1 MALRDVS
8 GNITDSASNCGP
20 RVLPPLYLPR
30 MSVDLAAA
38 IERLRLRLLDLGG
51 RNRLLNFKHTKKNA
65 VRFVDEVPDTLFSQL
80 LDGVEFTIAP
90 LPITKAQAERKY
102 AKGQL
107 AVELDAAPE
116 DSAGRDLA
124 SRVAREHAIP
134 MDYALPL
141 VAESG
146 NARHTDRFLQTL
158 LFPEDLGALLRRL
171 HSEAELAI
179 QETGSNMLYLALG
192 FLEWYESDASST
204 ARLAPLVLLPV
215 TLSRGD
221 VDSRTREFK
230 YKLQHSGEDF
240 EENLSLRE
248 RLKQDFA
255 IELPAFDGDRGLS
268 SYFAALQ
275 EMCEARPGWRVHAY
289 ASLSLF
295 SFGKILMYRD
305 LDDAAWPSGQK
316 PSQHQRVKELLRGT
330 ERTSDSSWADD
341 YDVDEPEVAKFVPL
355 TVDEADGSQLSALVD
370 IERGRN
376 LVIEGPPGTG
386 KSQTIAN
393 LIAAAI
399 QKGKTVLFVAE
410 KLAALEVVRHR
421 LNKVGLGD
429 FCLELHSHKTK
440 KRQVLDDIEERL
452 ERRRRSF
459 DEDRFASAKRRL
471 AESKRKL
478 RTYSQLINA
487 RLEPIG
493 ISLFDAMWKLEALRA
508 QLGSAVAGLDG
519 IVVADSQT
527 MTAGDLA
534 DFAEHA
540 ENFAA
545 KLEGVL
551 SGVRAIEEHPW
562 WGVRNERLTFLDRQA
577 SEGIVAEIGRIASE
591 LEDPCRRIAEASDRT
606 IHPSTIEDIASLEK
620 VLLAASVPETEA
632 GRDLARVALSADT
645 ALDAAAA
652 YQNAFRAFQAALAEA
667 GKVFTNPAAVTSAGL
682 DALAAAA
689 RGRAVAHEPLT
700 VGSAA
705 SKTYVLEGAAAA
717 LRNGSNALARVC
729 DAAGLELPDSST
741 GAQLALILRRVIAD
755 RPATRRGPLS
765 SALREPGVAAAL
777 VSLKARRDGLVRL
790 RKDLARSYDLSSVDL
805 SLVRS
810 HFRVCAGSSWWEMF
824 GQRQREAKRYIREIS
839 GGTLQPGLR
848 QATQELGRLRDY
860 LVELS
865 ELPAVVL
872 LQALGVKSNEL
883 EAFDFDNLL
892 GFIKWFGSV
901 APQLDSY
908 GRVGTSLLE
917 RIWDGDREWL
927 ERTKNALDEHAEELR
942 LACDCEGA
950 LSGTASAQQVLREGG
965 WRALASEG
973 AASVAALREFVGA
986 ARSLTLSEDW
996 STDSLATTAEVGRE
1010 LLRAQARLIDFPEF
1024 EEVRRRRREDDQSW
1038 QHSCA
1043 QALAFVGTVRGD
1055 HMFGAP
1061 LARLLA
1067 ANGWEW
1073 DSEFRASVRALAVRG
1088 DSLNRAVSSAAEH
1101 FGAAGKPWFIARS
1114 GDHRTT
1120 SLAELADAA
1129 NRAATSGALVA
1140 WCDFLRARMQFN
1152 APGRSDFARLV
1163 EGGHV
1168 KSESIGDAARY
1179 VVLRSRVRAA
1189 FAESPELDA
1198 LAAQSRD
1205 KLRQQFAEYD
1215 RQLLELTRSAVAFAA
1230 SRRRIPAGQS
1240 VGRVGDLTELAL
1252 LDHER
1257 AKQRRHIPLR
1267 QLMRRAGNA
1276 IVALKPCFMMGPLS
1290 VAQYLAPGGLTFDLV
1305 VMDEASQLK
1314 TEDALG
1320 AILRGSQLVVVG
1332 DRMQLP
1338 PTSFFDK
1345 VGGDED
1351 TPDDEAD
1358 LASQAQSV
1366 LEAAA
1371 AVYRPA
1377 RMLKWHYRSRH
1388 ANLISFSNVHF
1399 YRGNLIA
1406 LPPTAPTSP
1415 DAGVTLV
1422 EVKDG
1427 LYERGT
1433 NIPEARRLVQAVV
1446 ACIENRPTDSIGVAA
1461 MNAAQA
1467 EVIEELFEREMK
1479 RSEAVRR
1486 YVETQDA
1493 GLEPFFAK
1501 NLENVQG
1508 DERDVIFV
1516 SATYGRGADGR
1527 VMQRFGPING
1537 VNGHRRLNVLFSRA
1551 RKRLLVFA
1559 SMGAEDILAG
1569 PEASPGIRALRDYL
1583 AFART
1588 GVIEGSQLTGRAPDS
1603 DFEVSVATALRSHGY
1618 EVAAQVGSA
1627 GYFIDLAVR
1636 SRLNREEFLLAIE
1649 CDGKTYHSTR
1659 SARDRDRLRQQV
1671 LEGLGWRV
1679 HRVWSTDWFR
1689 QPEHEIARVLRE
1701 LEKIEAEEAT
1711 RAARWTPAVDPVL
1724 TLDTATG
1731 VADTSDG
1738 VSGLAV
1744 KDAAVSEEAAREA
1757 LIAIAERAKA
1767 TSPADQGSLEFLR
1780 EAMVDALLRHRPI
1793 SKEEFLGR
1801 VPFDLRI
1808 DSDGRQ
1814 VELFIEEV
1822 LSVLRGLPRR

>member
-8 GNITDSASNCGP
+8 DNISNSASKCGP
-20 RVLPPLYLPR
+20 RVLPPFQLPS

-51 RNRLLNFKHTKKNA
+51 RNRLLNFRHTKKNA

-90 LPITKAQAERKY
+90 LPITRAQAERKY

-107 AVELDAAPE
+107 AVDLDADLDDP
-116 DSAGRDLA
+116 AGRDLA

-134 MDYALPL
+134 TDYALPL

-204 ARLAPLVLLPV
+204 ARFAPLVLLPAS
-215 TLSRGD
+215 LSRGD

-255 IELPAFDGDRGLS
+255 IELPALDGDRGLS
-268 SYFAALQ
+268 SYFTNLQ
-275 EMCEARPGWRVHAY
+275 EMCETRPRWRVHAY

-330 ERTSDSSWADD
+330 ERTSDSSWAED

-399 QKGKTVLFVAE
+399 QKGKKVLFVAE

-459 DEDRFASAKRRL
+459 DEDRFANAKRRL

-478 RTYSQLINA
+478 RAYSELINA

-493 ISLFDAMWKLEALRA
+493 ISLFDAMWKLEALRT
-508 QLGSAVAGLDG
+508 QLGSAVEGLDA
-519 IVVADSQT
+519 VVVEDSQT

-534 DFAEHA
+534 DFAEQA

-545 KLEGVL
+545 KLGEVL
-551 SGVRAIEEHPW
+551 SDARAIEDHPW

-577 SEGIVAEIGRIASE
+577 AENTVSEIGRIAAE
-591 LEDPCRRIAEASDRT
+591 LEGACLRLDGESDGAMRPC
-606 IHPSTIEDIASLEK
+606 TIEDIALLEK
-620 VLLAASVPETEA
+620 VLSAAGVPETEA
-632 GRDLARVALSADT
+632 GRELARVALSADT
-645 ALDAAAA
+645 ASDAAAA
-652 YQNAFRAFQAALAEA
+652 YRIAFQAFQAALAEA
-667 GKVFTNPAAVTSAGL
+667 GTVYKNPPTVTVAGL
-682 DALAAAA
+682 DALSAAA
-689 RGRAVAHEPLT
+689 RNRAVADEPLT
-700 VGSAA
+700 IRTAA
-705 SKTYVLEGAAAA
+705 SRASVLEGASAA
-717 LRNGSNALARVC
+717 LRRGSDALSRIG
-729 DAAGLELPDSST
+729 DAIGLELPDTAT
-741 GAQLALILRRVIAD
+741 GAQLALILRRVLSE
-755 RPATRRGPLS
+755 RPAMRRGSLPS
-765 SALREPGVAAAL
+765 SLREPGLAAVI

-790 RKDLARSYDLSSVDL
+790 REDLARCYDLSSVDL

-810 HFRVCAGSSWWEMF
+810 HFRVCAGSSWWETF
-824 GQRQREAKRYIREIS
+824 GKRQRAARRYIREMS
-839 GGTLQPGLR
+839 GGTIRPGMQR
-848 QATQELGRLRDY
+848 ATQEFGRLRDY
-860 LVELS
+860 LVELG
-865 ELPAVVL
+865 ELPTAPL
-872 LQALGVKSNEL
+872 LQELGVQNDRMEDI
-883 EAFDFDNLL
+883 DFDTLL
-892 GFIKWFGSV
+892 ACNKWFAS
-901 APQLDSY
+901 ASLQLDPY
-908 GRVGTSLLE
+908 GRVGSALLD
-917 RIWDGDREWL
+917 RLWDGEREWL
-927 ERTKNALDEHAEELR
+927 DQATRALEEHAEVLR
-942 LACDCEGA
+942 TACGCEGA
-950 LSGTASAQQVLREGG
+950 LSGTAAAQQLLRDSG
-965 WRALASEG
+965 WRALASDG
-973 AASVAALREFVGA
+973 AASVDALREFVDA
-986 ARSLTLSEDW
+986 ARDLGLADDW
-996 STDSLATTAEVGRE
+996 SADAIARTLDIGRA
-1010 LLRAQARLIDFPEF
+1010 LLRTQVRLIDFPEF
-1024 EEVRRRRREDDQSW
+1024 EAIRKRRAEDAQTW
-1038 QHSCA
+1038 ERSCA
-1043 QALAFVGTVRGD
+1043 QALAYVGAMRGD
-1055 HMFGAP
+1055 HRFGAP

-1067 ANGWEW
+1067 AKGWEW
-1073 DSEFRASVRALAVRG
+1073 EAEFRTSVRTLAVKA
-1088 DSLNRAVSSAAEH
+1088 DSLDRAVSSAATH
-1101 FGAAGKPWFIARS
+1101 FGAAGKPWFLAKSGNARATRFAEIA
-1114 GDHRTT
+1114 G
-1120 SLAELADAA
+1120 AA
-1129 NRAATSGALVA
+1129 SRAATSGALVA
-1140 WCDFLRARMQFN
+1140 WCDYLRASQQFN
-1152 APGRSDFARLV
+1152 APGRADFARLV
-1163 EGGHV
+1163 ERGHV
-1168 KSESIGDAARY
+1168 EAESIGDAARY

-1198 LAAQSRD
+1198 LASQSRD
-1205 KLRQQFAEYD
+1205 RLRQQFAEYD
-1215 RQLLELTRSAVAFAA
+1215 RQLLELTRSAVAYAA
-1230 SRRRIPAGQS
+1230 SRQKVPAGQS
-1240 VGRVGDLTELAL
+1240 VGRVGDLSELAL

-1290 VAQYLAPGGLTFDLV
+1290 VAQYLAPGGLSFDLV

-1422 EVKDG
+1422 EVADG

-1433 NIPEARRLVQAVV
+1433 NVPEAKRLVQAVV

-1467 EVIEELFEREMK
+1467 EVIEELFEK
-1479 RSEAVRR
+1479 KLKSSETVRR
-1486 YVETQDA
+1486 YVETQKA
-1493 GLEPFFAK
+1493 GLEPFFVK

-1527 VMQRFGPING
+1527 VLQRFGPING
-1537 VNGHRRLNVLFSRA
+1537 ANGHRRLNVLFSRA

-1559 SMGAEDILAG
+1559 SMGAEDIVAG

-1603 DFEVSVATALRSHGY
+1603 DFEVAVATALKSHGY

-1636 SRLNREEFLLAIE
+1636 SRRNREEFLLAIE

-1689 QPEHEIARVLRE
+1689 QPEHEIARVLRQ
-1701 LEKIEAEEAT
+1701 LEEIEAEEAT
-1711 RAARWTPAVDPVL
+1711 RAARWMPAVDPVL
-1724 TLDTATG
+1724 ALDAVKG
-1731 VADTSDG
+1731 VAEASES
-1738 VSGLAV
+1738 VSGLATKV
-1744 KDAAVSEEAAREA
+1744 ASVSEDAAREA
-1757 LIAIAERAKA
+1757 LSAIAERARA
-1767 TSPADQGSLEFLR
+1767 TSPADQGALEFLR

-1814 VELFIEEV
+1814 VELFLEEV